1 VPKHDPLF
9 KTLLEAFFGDFLS
22 LAAPE
27 VAPQMNAAGAVF
39 LDKELFTE
47 GPRIR
52 RREVDMLVKV
62 RQRGLRGYLLVHIEI
77 EARARSGI
85 ARRLRAY
92 SAQIQARHR
101 FPVMS
106 IVLTLRG
113 GKPGPCIEVV
123 GDGLGGPQLTPFRYV
138 SFGLSGCPAAEYLAK
153 EEPLAWGLAALMDS
167 RPLSRAQHKLACLR
181 RIAAGDLSSR
191 ERFLLVNCVET
202 YLQLSP
208 AEAEELAALQPREG
222 DQEAKAMSMTW
233 ADRMVEK
240 GRKEG
245 FRLGRQEGQH
255 EGRRE
260 ALRDVLLLQLGRRF
274 GPLPDGVR
282 QQVETIAS
290 MDRLTRLTEQVL
302 VARSLDDMELS

>member
-1 VPKHDPLF
+1 
-9 KTLLEAFFGDFLS
+9 
-22 LAAPE
+22 
-27 VAPQMNAAGAVF
+27 
-39 LDKELFTE
+39 
-47 GPRIR
+47 
-52 RREVDMLVKV
+52 
-62 RQRGLRGYLLVHIEI
+62 
-77 EARARSGI
+77 
-85 ARRLRAY
+85 
-92 SAQIQARHR
+92 
-101 FPVMS
+101 
-106 IVLTLRG
+106 
-113 GKPGPCIEVV
+113 
-123 GDGLGGPQLTPFRYV
+123 LTPFRYV
-138 SFGLSGCPAAEYLAK
+138 SFGLSGCRAAEYLAK
-153 EEPLAWGLAALMDS
+153 EEPLAWGLAALMDY

-245 FRLGRQEGQH
+245 FQLGRH

-274 GPLPDGVR
+274 GTLPEGVR
-282 QQVETIAS
+282 EQVEAIDS
-290 MDRLTRLTEQVL
+290 VKRLTRLTEQVL